1 MAKGI
6 SLICREAG
14 HSFPSADIS
23 LHNLSFL
30 LYNQFDKL
38 EFGGESLLTIRYG
51 QRRQNHTIGPAR
63 LFTISRS
70 AYGIPQT

>member
-1 MAKGI
+1 MT
-6 SLICREAG
+6 AG
-14 HSFPSADIS
+14 HYFPSADIS
-23 LHNLSFL
+23 LHNPSFL